1 MIYQVRANIYFTAIT
16 DAEELV
22 EHCVSA
28 MDNAVVVHPDEP
40 NQEGCS
46 VELIKCYHDETPT
59 QPCEEAG
66 IVHSP

>member
-1 MIYQVRANIYFTAIT
+1 MIYQVRANLFFHSKA
-16 DAEELV
+16 DADELV
-22 EHCVSA
+22 ESIVSA
-28 MDNAVVVHPDEP
+28 MNDAIVVHPDEP

-59 QPCEEAG
+59 KPCEEVG